1 MSLSKNNSYSNY
13 NINSFIQSHPHSH
26 IYRPIT
32 SKPTSFYPHL
42 EQTNTSQLNPLF
54 LSSLKNANIDNI
66 QATFNQVIQNKNH
79 LKQSH
84 KNELE
89 KMLNE
94 NKEIINLRQ
103 NIQNAKLH
111 KYRSQQINENNNLI
125 IKDLHNEYKEDENIL
140 SHMEANFQKAKEIEN
155 QKRQE
160 RLQIRYIQQQQIK
173 DRQKEKD
180 EIKKQHLKEREIID
194 EQIRKAIAED
204 IAEQIEKENRK
215 NRERTYLQ
223 NAFIEKEQKE
233 LQKKEEEKL
242 EQEKE
247 KKYLEEVE
255 KREAEYQQ
263 KKVEIQL
270 EGDNYFKKLYLEKA
284 REQAEKDYWANI
296 RNELYIEQEKRK
308 VKIAELEEK
317 EKKQKQKEE
326 MLQSAIEQIKMKE
339 LKKQEEQK
347 MENEFKRKLMEKY
360 KEDEKLEQYNTIR
373 RKQKE
378 LDYKNEIEKQWKRK
392 LEELQLQQ
400 EKELQE
406 LENKKHIEE
415 TQRILIEQ
423 EKARLIKENEELLKQ
438 YNIKGYYS
446 SVSSLHNSNSVN

>member
-1 MSLSKNNSYSNY
+1 MSLSKNYSYSNY
-13 NINSFIQSHPHSH
+13 NTNSFIHPNSH
-26 IYRPIT
+26 IHRPIT
-32 SKPTSFYPHL
+32 TKPTSFYPHPQ
-42 EQTNTSQLNPLF
+42 QTNTSYLNPLF

-66 QATFNQVIQNKNH
+66 QATFNTVIQNKSH
-79 LKQSH
+79 LKQSY

-94 NKEIINLRQ
+94 NKEILNLRQ

-111 KYRSQQINENNNLI
+111 KYRSQQINENNTLI
-125 IKDLHNEYKEDENIL
+125 IKDLHNENKEDENIL
-140 SHMEANFQKAKEIEN
+140 SHLEAGIQKAKEIEN

-160 RLQIRYIQQQQIK
+160 RLQIKYIQEQQIK
-173 DRQKEKD
+173 ERQKEKD
-180 EIKKQHLKEREIID
+180 EIKKQYLKDREIID

-242 EQEKE
+242 QQEKE

-263 KKVEIQL
+263 KKAEVQL
-270 EGDNYFKKLYLEKA
+270 EEDNYFKKLYLEKA
-284 REQAEKDYWANI
+284 REQAVKDYWENI

-308 VKIAELEEK
+308 IKIAELEEK

-326 MLQSAIEQIKMKE
+326 MLQSAIDQIKMKE
-339 LKKQEEQK
+339 LRKKEEQK

-360 KEDEKLEQYNTIR
+360 KEDEKLEQYNAIR

-378 LDYKNEIEKQWKRK
+378 LDYKNEIEKQWKLK
-392 LEELQLQQ
+392 LEDFQHQQ

-406 LENKKHIEE
+406 LENKKDIEE
-415 TQRILIEQ
+415 QQRILIEQ
-423 EKARLIKENEELLKQ
+423 EKARLIKENEDLLKQ

-446 SVSSLHNSNSVN
+446 SLSSLHNPNSVN